1 MARTTLSARAVLVTA
16 VVVAL
21 AAGATGCGA
30 SAADDKHPDH
40 RSFALQGGTLTID
53 SDDSALEIV
62 ASDSAKTG
70 TVAVTRWFEGS
81 VTFGEGPKVT
91 WSMKDDRLTLR
102 LHCSGVMADC
112 SAKHRVEVPR
122 GVAVKVEDD
131 DGSVRAQGFREAL
144 SVHARDGSVHVTDSS
159 GPLDLRTED
168 GSVDARVSS
177 RSVLTRTGDGSVRL
191 DLSAVPDR
199 VDSVSKDGSV
209 TIALPA
215 AGYRVT
221 TKTDDGGVDVSVP
234 RDDSSAHVVNA
245 RTADGK
251 VTVRN
256 AN

>member
-1 MARTTLSARAVLVTA
+1 MARTTLSVRAVLAAA
-16 VVVAL
+16 VVAAL

-30 SAADDKHPDH
+30 SAADDEHPDH
-40 RSFALQGGTLTID
+40 RSFALEGDTLTID

-62 ASDSAKTG
+62 ASDTAKTG
-70 TVAVTRWFEGS
+70 AVAVTRWFEGS
-81 VTFGEGPKVT
+81 VAVGGSPKVT

-102 LHCSGVMADC
+102 VHCSGVIADC

-122 GVAVKVEDD
+122 GVAVKVDD
-131 DGSVRAQGFREAL
+131 DGSVRARGFREAL
-144 SVHARDGSVHVTDSS
+144 SVRAQDGSVHVTDSS

-168 GSVDARVSS
+168 GSVHAEVAS
-177 RSVLTRTGDGSVRL
+177 RSVRTRTEDGSVSL

-199 VDSVSKDGSV
+199 VDSVSQDGSV
-209 TIALPA
+209 TIALPTA
-215 AGYRVT
+215 TYRVT
-221 TKTDDGGVDVSVP
+221 TKTDDGGVDVTVP
-234 RDDSSAHVVNA
+234 RDESSAHVVSA

>member
-21 AAGATGCGA
+21 AAGATACGA

-40 RSFALQGGTLTID
+40 RSFALQGDTLTID

-62 ASDSAKTG
+62 ASDAATTG
-70 TVAVTRWFEGS
+70 AVAVTRWFEGS
-81 VTFGEGPKVT
+81 VTVGESPKVT

-102 LHCSGVMADC
+102 MHCSGVIADC

-131 DGSVRAQGFREAL
+131 DGSVRAQGFRDAL

-168 GSVDARVSS
+168 GSVHAEVAS
-177 RSVLTRTGDGSVRL
+177 RSVRTHTEDGSVRL
-191 DLSAVPDR
+191 ELSAVPDR
-199 VDSVSKDGSV
+199 VDSVSEDGSV
-209 TIALPA
+209 TIALPTA
-215 AGYRVT
+215 AYRVT

-234 RDDSSAHVVNA
+234 RDESSAHVVSA
-245 RTADGK
+245 HTADGK

>member
-1 MARTTLSARAVLVTA
+1 MARTTLSARAFLVPA

-21 AAGATGCGA
+21 AAGVTGCGA
-30 SAADDKHPDH
+30 SADDDEHPDH
-40 RSFALQGGTLTID
+40 RSFALKGPTLTID

-62 ASDSAKTG
+62 ASDAAKTG
-70 TVAVTRWFEGS
+70 AVAVTRWFEGS
-81 VTFGEGPKVT
+81 VTVGEGPKVT

-102 LHCSGVMADC
+102 VHCSGVIADC

-122 GVAVKVEDD
+122 GVAVRVEDD
-131 DGSVRAQGFREAL
+131 DGSVRARGFREAL
-144 SVHARDGSVHVTDSS
+144 SVHARDGAVHVSDSS

-168 GSVDARVSS
+168 GSVRAEVSS
-177 RSVLTRTGDGSVRL
+177 RSVLTRTEDGSVRL
-191 DLSAVPDR
+191 ALSTVPDR

-215 AGYRVT
+215 AAYRVT

-234 RDDSSAHVVNA
+234 RDASSAHVVSA
-245 RTADGK
+245 RTTDGK
-251 VTVRN
+251 VTVTK